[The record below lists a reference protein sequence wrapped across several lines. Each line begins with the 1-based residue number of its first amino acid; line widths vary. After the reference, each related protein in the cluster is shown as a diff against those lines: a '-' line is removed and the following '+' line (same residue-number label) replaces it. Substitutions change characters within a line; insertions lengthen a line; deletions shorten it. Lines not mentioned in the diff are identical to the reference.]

1 MEYSY
6 TDNNLNEVVTETRNV
21 VILPALGDVNLDNQI
36 SVGDMVPIKN
46 YTANVFSAVDST
58 VKKETYNLVVYRV
71 MDTNFDATIS
81 VGDMVPIKN
90 STANI
95 KLDSYY
101 YPFTK

>member
-1 MEYSY
+1 
-6 TDNNLNEVVTETRNV
+6 
-21 VILPALGDVNLDNQI
+21 
-36 SVGDMVPIKN
+36 
-46 YTANVFSAVDST
+46 
-58 VKKETYNLVVYRV
+58 